1 MDAASLSIEGEM
13 TVQRAA
19 ELKPVLLSALAD
31 PAARIELDLS
41 AVTELDSAGVQLLF
55 MLKGAALA
63 QQRELRVC
71 RPSPAVEQVFALLGL
86 GGCFDGRTGEP
97 AGETR

>member
-19 ELKPVLLSALAD
+19 ELKPVLLGALAD
-31 PAARIELDLS
+31 SAARIELDLS

-55 MLKGAALA
+55 MLKGAARA
-63 QQRELRVC
+63 QQCELRVC
-71 RPSPAVEQVFALLGL
+71 RPSPAVEHVLALLGL
-86 GGCFDGRTGEP
+86 EGSFDGPLDEP

>member
-1 MDAASLSIEGEM
+1 MSTVSLSIDGEM

-19 ELKPVLLSALAD
+19 ELKPVLLGALAD
-31 PAARIELDLS
+31 SAARIELDLS

-55 MLKGAALA
+55 MLKSAALG
-63 QQRELRVC
+63 QQRNLRVC

-86 GGCFDGRTGEP
+86 EGCFDGGEAEP
-97 AGETR
+97 AEEPR